1 MSRGPREL
9 LIAVLLGLLVG
20 LLLLFNPP
28 DWLRQSDP
36 TPEPAPPAAAP
47 PVATPQPA
55 SEPHREP
62 PPAVVRSYAEAV
74 KRAAP
79 AVVNVYTRKRAAASS
94 AYLDD
99 PLLARIYGGDDESR
113 RQRMQSS
120 LGSGVIVSHKGHI
133 LTNHHVVANAEDI
146 LVLLRDGREAAA
158 RLVGAD
164 PETDLA
170 LLKIELSGLQP
181 IELADAG
188 PVEVGDVVLAIG
200 NPFGVGQ
207 SVTFGIISATG
218 RAGLGLSTF
227 ENFIQTDAA
236 IHPGNSGGAL
246 VNAEGRLVG
255 INSAV
260 YSQQGGSSLGI
271 GFAIPAPV
279 AYQVMQALIDHGRVV
294 RGWLG
299 IEVERVELPG
309 DTTAKAEGLRVTAVV
324 PDSPAEQAGIVE
336 EDIITRM
343 SGRESW
349 NGRLAMEQIA
359 RARPGERV
367 RIELRRGN
375 QPLELTATV
384 GERPPAEP

>member
-1 MSRGPREL
+1 MNRGPREL
-9 LIAVLLGLLVG
+9 LIAALLGLLVG
-20 LLLLFNPP
+20 LLLLFNSP
-28 DWLRQSDP
+28 DWLRK
-36 TPEPAPPAAAP
+36 PEPVPAPAPSAAPPAAPP
-47 PVATPQPA
+47 PV
-55 SEPHREP
+55 SEPHRET
-62 PPAVVRSYAEAV
+62 PPAVVASYAEAV

-79 AVVNVYTRKRAAASS
+79 AVVNVYTRKRSAATS

-99 PLLARIYGGDDESR
+99 PLLARIHGGNDEAR

-120 LGSGVIVSHKGHI
+120 LGSGVIVSHKGDI

-170 LLKIELSGLQP
+170 LLKIELTGLQP
-181 IELADAG
+181 IELADG
-188 PVEVGDVVLAIG
+188 KQIEVGDVVLAIG

-207 SVTFGIISATG
+207 SVTFGIIGATG

-260 YSQQGGSSLGI
+260 YSQQGGGSLGI
-271 GFAIPAPV
+271 GFAIPAAV

-309 DTTAKAEGLRVTAVV
+309 AATAKVEGLRVTAVV
-324 PDSPAEQAGIVE
+324 SGSPAEQAGIAE
-336 EDIITRM
+336 NDIITRL

-359 RARPGERV
+359 RARPGEQV
-367 RIELRRGN
+367 RISVLRGSE
-375 QPLELTATV
+375 PMELTATV

>member
-1 MSRGPREL
+1 MHRL
-9 LIAVLLGLLVG
+9 WLIFAQAVTVSVAALFVVATLKPEWLGG
-20 LLLLFNPP
+20 
-28 DWLRQSDP
+28 R
-36 TPEPAPPAAAP
+36 PAPAVVSLQEAAAPAAAAGP
-47 PVATPQPA
+47 DARRA
-55 SEPHREP
+55 G
-62 PPAVVRSYAEAV
+62 SYAEAAKKALPSVVHIYTSKEV
-74 KRAAP
+74 KAP
-79 AVVNVYTRKRAAASS
+79 RHPFA
-94 AYLDD
+94 DD
-99 PLLARIYGGDDESR
+99 PVFRYFFGDRFGGPQ
-113 RQRMQSS
+113 RQSG
-120 LGSGVIVSHKGHI
+120 LGSGVIVSAEGYI
-133 LTNHHVVANAEDI
+133 LTNNHVVENMDEIEVATN
-146 LVLLRDGREAAA
+146 DGR
-158 RLVGAD
+158 RLRGRVVGTD

-170 LLKIELSGLQP
+170 VLQVKA
-181 IELADAG
+181 EGKLAAITFATT
-188 PVEVGDVVLAIG
+188 ESLHVGDVVLAIG

-207 SVTFGIISATG
+207 SVTFGIIGATG

-260 YSQQGGSSLGI
+260 YSQQGGGSLGI
-271 GFAIPAPV
+271 GFAIPAAV

-309 DTTAKAEGLRVTAVV
+309 AATARIEGLRVTAVV
-324 PDSPAEQAGIVE
+324 SGSPAEQAGIAE
-336 EDIITRM
+336 NDIITRL

-359 RARPGERV
+359 RARPGEQV
-367 RIELRRGN
+367 RISVLRGSE
-375 QPLELTATV
+375 PMELTATV